1 MIDGIHCERV
11 LDNNHQSN
19 SDGQLPVFTVN
30 TQKKQ
35 SILKDEQ
42 PTLKDEQPTLK
53 DKQQL
58 SKQTPHIRKS
68 NIHTEESSPTSA
80 SLPPSAEKAISYT

>member
-19 SDGQLPVFTVN
+19 SDRQPPVLTTN

-35 SILKDEQ
+35 PI
-42 PTLKDEQPTLK
+42 LKDEQPTLK